1 MGKLTVKGTYILKA
15 GNLSYTN
22 IIAKQSTIPKRRVRI
37 KEMRIALEIRDQQL
51 KTVCIS
57 IYIYMIYHID
67 YAYMTFIKTS
77 YEMKTKK

>member
-1 MGKLTVKGTYILKA
+1 MGKLTVKGKYIAKA

-37 KEMRIALEIRDQQL
+37 KEMRIALELRDQQL

-57 IYIYMIYHID
+57 IYIHDLSYRLCIYDFYQNI
-67 YAYMTFIKTS
+67 I
-77 YEMKTKK
+77 